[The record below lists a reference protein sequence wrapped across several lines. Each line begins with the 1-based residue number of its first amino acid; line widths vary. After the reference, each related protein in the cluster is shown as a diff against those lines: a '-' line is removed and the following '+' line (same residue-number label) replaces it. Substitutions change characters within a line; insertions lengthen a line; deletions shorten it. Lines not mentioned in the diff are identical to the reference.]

1 VKYST
6 GLRWLICLGDNWPE
20 SLSLLAVCD
29 WNESHESQRRKV
41 ERKCKLPE
49 KRWETGFPPNRELV
63 TGIQGPDISP
73 LPSLSTS
80 LSNTAPPACLID
92 ALYTIYLRRSAAAVC
107 NHFEFALRSHYLE
120 KKKKKT
126 GGYADTGRGTWNHA
140 DGGPRAPQLTL
151 IGGPSRAH
159 RPNLVLQPQ
168 NTASLAEHRVG
179 CELCLSLSRFR
190 SFYLS
195 IRISKAFEVLK
206 IKMLISK
213 AQKEVCLIAL

>member
-1 VKYST
+1 MQIAREAVRNWFSPEQRT
-6 GLRWLICLGDNWPE
+6 GNWYPRTRYISASLAEHFVVQHCSSGLSDRRTLHYLPPKICRCCLQPFWI
-20 SLSLLAVCD
+20 
-29 WNESHESQRRKV
+29 R
-41 ERKCKLPE
+41 
-49 KRWETGFPPNRELV
+49 
-63 TGIQGPDISP
+63 SP
-73 LPSLSTS
+73 LTLSG
-80 LSNTAPPACLID
+80 
-92 ALYTIYLRRSAAAVC
+92 
-107 NHFEFALRSHYLE
+107 
-120 KKKKKT
+120 KKEEKT

-179 CELCLSLSRFR
+179 CELCLSLSRFW

-195 IRISKAFEVLK
+195 IGISKAFEVLK
-206 IKMLISK
+206 IKMLICK

>member
-1 VKYST
+1 LISILKSSSVVRTQFNNHQNHVKYST

-120 KKKKKT
+120 KKKKKL
-126 GGYADTGRGTWNHA
+126 GDMRIRA
-140 DGGPRAPQLTL
+140 GGPETMQMEGLEL
-151 IGGPSRAH
+151 PS
-159 RPNLVLQPQ
+159 
-168 NTASLAEHRVG
+168 
-179 CELCLSLSRFR
+179 
-190 SFYLS
+190 
-195 IRISKAFEVLK
+195 
-206 IKMLISK
+206 
-213 AQKEVCLIAL
+213 